1 MKLQTE
7 IGLLKKEV
15 EKINDEH
22 LLNAIKELI
31 KFACQKNEDELLKPF
46 AQEEII
52 LRAQESEKDISHK
65 KYAPASKLRRKLKSL

>member
-7 IGLLKKEV
+7 IGLLKKEI

-31 KFACQKNEDELLKPF
+31 KFARQKNEDELLKPF
-46 AQEEII
+46 TQKEVIS
-52 LRAQESEKDISHK
+52 RAQQSEKDISQK
-65 KYAPASKLRRKLKSL
+65 KYTPVSKLRRKLKSL